1 MPHLQDQAL
10 SQALRKQQM
19 KSFTFHFRFKKGD
32 NLLPSGNTEEK
43 EYPVTGK
50 FIPEAVEKL
59 NRMFEE
65 SSRRFEY
72 SVHEKTN
79 NIIIRVIDEDTNE
92 VIKEIPPEKIL
103 NIMASI
109 MELAGLIVDERR

>member
-1 MPHLQDQAL
+1 
-10 SQALRKQQM
+10 M
-19 KSFTFHFRFKKGD
+19 KIAGMDATFTGPTAVTGVKKAADEVVHVSFPVKKGD

-72 SVHEKTN
+72 SIHEKKRT
-79 NIIIRVIDEDTNE
+79 
-92 VIKEIPPEKIL
+92 PL
-103 NIMASI
+103 LS
-109 MELAGLIVDERR
+109 G